1 MVGLGCTCHQKK
13 LKLKRASISFG
24 GLLSCILVPSR
35 PVPSFCPGCHC
46 SCLILLPAIIFETLH
61 SGTSIATGEPL
72 ERQLHWWRELFL
84 SLSMS
89 SILLLL
95 LLLLS
100 KCNNSEK
107 VPATEYDMTAIG
119 PPPSLI
125 LLLAGLGLVMWGV
138 LWSAVII
145 IIIIS
150 LPTFRNVKP
159 LLLSFL
165 LQGVAVG
172 VQTRRRRMKKGA
184 PRAVVNNKEYPQCN
198 RVAKLCDGLL

>member
-1 MVGLGCTCHQKK
+1 M
-13 LKLKRASISFG
+13 
-24 GLLSCILVPSR
+24 
-35 PVPSFCPGCHC
+35 
-46 SCLILLPAIIFETLH
+46 PAIIFETLH

-72 ERQLHWWRELFL
+72 ERQLHWWPELFL

-89 SILLLL
+89 SILLLLLLL

-138 LWSAVII
+138 LWSAVT

-150 LPTFRNVKP
+150 LPTFRNVQP
-159 LLLSFL
+159 VPFSFL
-165 LQGVAVG
+165 LEGAAVG